1 MSGISLSQ
9 RPLRAAH
16 RGRPGRR
23 TVTRAALLLSM
34 SLIAVVMLY
43 PIYFMVDTSLKSSQ
57 QYQGGSGHS
66 LQSWR
71 HLFRSVPIGRELL
84 NSALVCAAALA
95 IILAVSTAAGFAF
108 AKLSYRSS
116 GVVFAAIVACM
127 MVPVQSIILPEFTDI
142 SRFGLVNHY
151 LSAILVYAALGT
163 PFATFLMTVFFR
175 SFPDELIEA
184 GLLDGLTYRQILTR
198 IAVPM
203 ALPAIAAIT
212 VLQFIQIWDDLLIGL
227 LFLQTP
233 DHRTITTGL
242 GVLSAGRVTS
252 IPVLMAGATVSALPA
267 VVVYLLLQRHLV
279 KGLTMGIGK

>member
-1 MSGISLSQ
+1 MSVISLSQ
-9 RPLRAAH
+9 RPLRAAR
-16 RGRPGRR
+16 RGRPERR
-23 TVTRAALLLSM
+23 TVTRAVLLLSM
-34 SLIAVVMLY
+34 SLVAVVMLY

-57 QYQGGSGHS
+57 QYQGSSGHS

-108 AKLSYRSS
+108 AKLPYRSS

-142 SRFGLVNHY
+142 SRFGLVNNY